1 MRIRYSCDP
10 LHYLRTW
17 SVDLSPAFCMVRRV
31 AFEKALVQE
40 LMCKKVGIGMTVV
53 LNRARTNFPV
63 SDVKYNSDA
72 DVRRS
77 QREPVQKP
85 VQSCRDLALVR
96 CPKFPSLGGGV
107 AARICRAR
115 RRRR

>member
-1 MRIRYSCDP
+1 
-10 LHYLRTW
+10 
-17 SVDLSPAFCMVRRV
+17 MVRRV

-72 DVRRS
+72 DVRRRRVVS
-77 QREPVQKP
+77 KQ
-85 VQSCRDLALVR
+85 
-96 CPKFPSLGGGV
+96 PS
-107 AARICRAR
+107 
-115 RRRR
+115 